1 MVAWDRGLR
10 ARAILTPASWSEVF
24 TAARL
29 NDGETYPYGFGW
41 TIDTIAGQPVH
52 THGGSW
58 QGFKAYIA
66 RYLGPDLTI
75 IVLANLFEAD
85 AARFVDG
92 IAAIIDPL
100 LVRPAQ
106 VSASL
111 RKNGPIK
118 ASSIPGKCPA
128 GTGSHRSS
136 WIWVAGATAMGSR

>member
-29 NDGETYPYGFGW
+29 NVGETYPYGFGW
-41 TIDTIAGQPVH
+41 SIDTIAGLPVH

-75 IVLANLFEAD
+75 IVLANLAEAD

-100 LVRPAQ
+100 QVRAQ

-111 RKNGPIK
+111 REDGPIK
-118 ASSIPGKCPA
+118 TSSIPGKCPA
-128 GTGSHRSS
+128 GTGSHGSS
-136 WIWVAGATAMGSR
+136 WICVAGATAMGSR